1 MSVNVDFDLTP
12 IMIQFFKIR
21 TELSLLTDTL
31 LDEEQLKEFDAKY
44 SDRMKSIISEFLE
57 NNPGI
62 VSDEEELRKNLDI

>member
-1 MSVNVDFDLTP
+1 MSVNIDFDLTP

-21 TELSLLTDTL
+21 TELSLLTDAL
-31 LDEEQLKEFDAKY
+31 LDEEQLKEFDDKY

-62 VSDEEELRKNLDI
+62 VSDEVELRKNLGI